1 MTKKLKKRHES
12 GNRGEEAK
20 ISQSI
25 NQEVFVLQNL
35 TDKYYFDIG

>member
-1 MTKKLKKRHES
+1 MTKKLKKRHER

-25 NQEVFVLQNL
+25 NQEVFVSQNL
-35 TDKYYFDIG
+35 RDKYYFDIG